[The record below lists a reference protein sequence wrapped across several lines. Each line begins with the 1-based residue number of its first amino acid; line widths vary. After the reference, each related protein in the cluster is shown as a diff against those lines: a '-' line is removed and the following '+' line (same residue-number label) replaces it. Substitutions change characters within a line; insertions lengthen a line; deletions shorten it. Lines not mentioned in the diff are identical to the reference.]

1 MTSQDGG
8 QAPDTSSDDDEAAS
22 GITPLNTP
30 AGSDDDD
37 SASTHASNGASASG
51 THDERRLIM
60 LGFGVA
66 LIGAII
72 GGGFSYLGAWHQS
85 RTQLEAQEAQGRE
98 DRKKE
103 DREKRAEVYEDFL
116 GAADVFAVKTNG
128 IITDCKDGKCS
139 PNWHAWQTSRAEYQG
154 ALNQVWV
161 YGSDQAVTQTGRVSA
176 ALPKSLWE
184 PSADELHLTFE
195 SANFR
200 AAYQGFQSLM
210 CRELPASPRTA
221 C

>member
-1 MTSQDGG
+1 MTSQDGD
-8 QAPDTSSDDDEAAS
+8 QTPETSSDDDEAALM
-22 GITPLNTP
+22 PLNTS
-30 AGSDDDD
+30 AGSNDDD
-37 SASTHASNGASASG
+37 SASTQASNGASASG

-85 RTQLEAQEAQGRE
+85 RTQLEAQGAQGRE

-103 DREKRAEVYEDFL
+103 DREKRAEVYEGFL
-116 GAADVFAVKTNG
+116 GAADVFAVKTNE
-128 IITDCKDGKCS
+128 IVTDCKDGKCS
-139 PNWHAWQTSRAEYQG
+139 PDWHAWQTSRAEYQG

-161 YGSDQAVTQTGRVSA
+161 YGSDKAVAQTSRVSA

-184 PSADELHLTFE
+184 PNADELHLTFE

-200 AAYQGFQSLM
+200 ATYQGFQSLM
-210 CRELPASPRTA
+210 CRELPAIPRTA

>member
-1 MTSQDGG
+1 
-8 QAPDTSSDDDEAAS
+8 
-22 GITPLNTP
+22 
-30 AGSDDDD
+30 
-37 SASTHASNGASASG
+37 
-51 THDERRLIM
+51 M

-66 LIGAII
+66 LIGAVI

-103 DREKRAEVYEDFL
+103 DREKRAEVYEGFL
-116 GAADVFAVKTNG
+116 GAADIFAVKTNG
-128 IITDCKDGKCS
+128 IITDCNDGKCS
-139 PNWHAWQTSRAEYQG
+139 PDWHAWQTLRAEYQG

-161 YGSDQAVTQTGRVSA
+161 YGSDEAVTQTGRISA

-184 PSADELHLTFE
+184 PNADELHLTFE

-200 AAYQGFQSLM
+200 TAYQGFQSLM